1 MQLLVHAMMTSTL
14 AEPLGHLNSSTH
26 LSPAPCSRLSLF
38 TAVLAVRCARCLAWR
53 NDCTP
58 VGKCTETDSAVGC
71 LDSLAPPPPFTP
83 PPFASSPIFLV
94 LVPRELGSFI
104 QSMEG
109 RGTMLVA
116 WDMEQAEHVSR
127 TQMCRMLG
135 RPQLS

>member
-1 MQLLVHAMMTSTL
+1 LHGAMTAPLLASALKLTL
-14 AEPLGHLNSSTH
+14 QW
-26 LSPAPCSRLSLF
+26 
-38 TAVLAVRCARCLAWR
+38 AVLTAL
-53 NDCTP
+53 P
-58 VGKCTETDSAVGC
+58 
-71 LDSLAPPPPFTP
+71 PPPPFTP